1 MTAADPA
8 NVYTLPMPQD
18 PARDPFVK
26 PRSRGA
32 LLVTIDGVVV
42 MIAERR
48 GARIVTRPDTSD
60 EVITPAAAAVAEYL
74 LQRTARDLIVETI
87 DGVPASGS
95 ARLDAFR
102 AAGFRRGTTG
112 LRFYRKASS

>member
-1 MTAADPA
+1 
-8 NVYTLPMPQD
+8 V
-18 PARDPFVK
+18 R

-32 LLVTIDGVVV
+32 LLVSIDGLVVL
-42 MIAERR
+42 IAERR
-48 GARIVTRPDTSD
+48 GEHVATRPEASDADVTR
-60 EVITPAAAAVAEYL
+60 AARTL
-74 LQRTARDLIVETI
+74 LEHRLARSTRDLTVETI

-112 LRFYRKASS
+112 LRFYRT